1 MTGLSEVFLIVLL
14 LVVLVCGIGAGWV
27 FFAFFNKNK
36 QQKDVL
42 ETLEEQINREA
53 AELARQQADEI
64 QEARRAF
71 TANVSHE
78 LKTPLTV
85 ISGYAELL
93 KDDRVR
99 PEDITAVSSVIFEE
113 AGYML
118 NLVNDIL
125 TLSQLDE
132 YIATDNTSAHLVLV
146 DLVELSEEVL
156 TQLEPFAIHNQVSC
170 ELLST
175 GDTKVM
181 GIKRLLISVLYNLCE
196 NAIRYNVPGGSMS
209 VNIEDLSDKVLLV
222 VTDTGQGIPIE
233 VQPRVFERFY
243 RIDSAHSRHLGG
255 TGLGLAIVKH
265 GAQYHNATLS
275 LESTPHKGTKVT
287 VEFPR

>member
-1 MTGLSEVFLIVLL
+1 MSGLSELLLLVLL
-14 LVVLVCGIGAGWV
+14 LVVLVCGIGAGWL
-27 FFAFFNKNK
+27 FFTFINKSK
-36 QQKDVL
+36 QQKAAQNA
-42 ETLEEQINREA
+42 LEEQISQEA
-53 AELARQQADEI
+53 DQLARQQADEI

-132 YIATDNTSAHLVLV
+132 YIATDNTSAHLVPV
-146 DLVELSEEVL
+146 DLVDLSEEVL

-170 ELLST
+170 KLNNS
-175 GDTKVM
+175 GDTTVM

-196 NAIRYNVPGGSMS
+196 NAIRYNVAGGSMS
-209 VNIEDLSDKVLLV
+209 VEVEGLEDKVRLM
-222 VTDTGQGIPIE
+222 VTDTGQGIPEE

-265 GAQYHNATLS
+265 GAQYHKATLS
-275 LESTPHKGTKVT
+275 LESTPNSGTQVT